1 MRVRFPCEM
10 DRAMTT
16 ESRRRAESAGRQ
28 AETLAAILLRIK
40 GYRLVARRF
49 KTPVGEIDIL
59 ARKGNHLVAVEVKE
73 RPSLEIGLAAVT
85 TNQWQRISRAME
97 WTFSARPDLAELD
110 GRFDLIVVNGLRPHH
125 ITDAWRP

>member
-1 MRVRFPCEM
+1 MPERFPCATG
-10 DRAMTT
+10 RKMTV
-16 ESRRRAESAGRQ
+16 ESRRRAENAGRQ
-28 AETLAAILLRIK
+28 AETLAAMLLRIK

-59 ARKGNHLVAVEVKE
+59 ARKGNQLVAVEVKE
-73 RPSLEIGLAAVT
+73 RPNLETGLSAVSAA
-85 TNQWQRISRAME
+85 QWQRISRAMQ

-125 ITDAWRP
+125 IVDAWRP